1 MPRRKRNRKWLKWII
16 ILMLIAVAGVVWY
29 FVWDGYF
36 REKPKG
42 DAGNDNVSTVIE
54 DTKEK
59 EVIDTP
65 GVTEEEKQEVASKME
80 QYAEKPEAEEY
91 SGVINYAAV
100 NGDKLMV
107 RVNID
112 QYAGSGTC
120 ELTLKQNSNELYWT
134 TANIVDVVSTATCE
148 GFDVPLAEI
157 GVTGDI
163 DIIVKISAD
172 GKGGTISGKAR
183 V

>member
-1 MPRRKRNRKWLKWII
+1 MPRRKRSKKWLKWVI
-16 ILMLIAVAGVVWY
+16 ILVLIVVAGVVWY

-36 REKPKG
+36 REKPKA
-42 DAGNDNVSTVIE
+42 DAGDNNTPTVME
-54 DTKEK
+54 STKEN
-59 EVIDTP
+59 EVSDTT

-80 QYAEKPEAEEY
+80 QYTEKPEVQEY

-100 NGDKLMV
+100 NGDKLVV

-120 ELTLKQNSNELYWT
+120 ELVLRQNGDELYRA
-134 TANIVDVVSTATCE
+134 TASIVDVVSTATCE

-157 GVTGDI
+157 SVAGDV
-163 DIIVKISAD
+163 DIVVKVNAS
-172 GKGGTISGKAR
+172 GKSGTISGK
-183 V
+183 VKL

>member
-1 MPRRKRNRKWLKWII
+1 
-16 ILMLIAVAGVVWY
+16 MLIAIAGVVWY

-36 REKPKG
+36 REKPKE
-42 DAGNDNVSTVIE
+42 DADDNNTPTIMES
-54 DTKEK
+54 TKEN
-59 EVIDTP
+59 EASDTT

-80 QYAEKPEAEEY
+80 QYVEKPEPQEY

-112 QYAGSGTC
+112 QYAGNGTC
-120 ELTLKQNSNELYWT
+120 ELTLKQNGSELYRA
-134 TANIVDVVSTATCE
+134 TASIADVVSTATCE

-157 GVTGDI
+157 SATGEMDI
-163 DIIVKISAD
+163 VVKISAS
-172 GKGGTISGKAR
+172 GKSGTINGK
-183 V
+183 VKL